1 MCNPSSL
8 CEMVSGNL
16 SKMQTRLQD
25 GRVYYSLELGGQ
37 NIDLNA
43 LLGRSV
49 RLSFAAQIHC
59 VACGRKTN
67 KSFNQ
72 GYCYPCFSTLA
83 QCDVCIMS
91 PEKCHFQAGTCREPA
106 WGEEFCNREHFVYLA
121 NSTGFKVGITRGTQL
136 PTRWLD
142 QGAVQGLPV
151 ARVATRQISGLLE
164 TIFKQHVA
172 DKTNWRALLKGDAPE
187 LDIAAK
193 RDELFALCHAE
204 IHDLQQR
211 FGLEKVQMLN
221 NASET
226 RIAYPV
232 SQYPQKINS
241 HNLDKENVLQGI
253 LSGIKGQ
260 YWILD
265 NTVINIRKY
274 SGYHVE
280 LMV

>member
-1 MCNPSSL
+1 M
-8 CEMVSGNL
+8 CEMLSGNL

-25 GRVYYSLELGGQ
+25 GRVHYSLELGGQ

-49 RLSFAAQIHC
+49 RLSFAAQINC

-142 QGAVQGLPV
+142 QGAVQGLAV

-172 DKTNWRALLKGDAPE
+172 DKTNWRALLKADAPE
-187 LDIAAK
+187 LDLAAK
-193 RDELFALCHAE
+193 RDELFALCHTE

-211 FGLEKVQMLN
+211 FGLEKVQMLDS
-221 NASET
+221 ATET

-241 HNLDKENVLQGI
+241 HNLDKENVLEGI
-253 LSGIKGQ
+253 LTGIKGQ

-274 SGYHVE
+274 TGYHVE

>member
-1 MCNPSSL
+1 MCSPSSL
-8 CEMVSGNL
+8 CEMLSGNL

-25 GRVYYSLELGGQ
+25 GRVHYSLELGGQ

-49 RLSFAAQIHC
+49 RLSFAAQINC

-142 QGAVQGLPV
+142 QGAVQGLAV

-172 DKTNWRALLKGDAPE
+172 DKTNWRALLKADAPE
-187 LDIAAK
+187 LDLAAK
-193 RDELFALCHAE
+193 RDELFALCHTE

-211 FGLEKVQMLN
+211 FGLEKVQMLDS
-221 NASET
+221 ATET

-241 HNLDKENVLQGI
+241 HNLDKENVLEGI
-253 LSGIKGQ
+253 LTGIKGQ

-274 SGYHVE
+274 TGYHVE